1 MNKKREGEME
11 HKSARLNAFLY
22 IFVCVPKID
31 IYVRA

>member
-1 MNKKREGEME
+1 ME
-11 HKSARLNAFLY
+11 QKSARLNAFSY